1 MNNVAL
7 LGRLTADP
15 ELRTTQSGLSVTTF
29 TIAVNRP
36 YSKERQADFIDVVAW
51 RNTAE
56 FVCKYFSKGQMVGVV
71 GSIQT
76 RTYTDK
82 NGNNRKAVEVLASNV
97 FFGGGGKKDSD
108 NTAEVLA
115 MASESDYLEIDY
127 DDEDLPF

>member
-7 LGRLTADP
+7 LGRLTKDP
-15 ELRTTQSGLSVTTF
+15 ELKTTPSGLSVTTF
-29 TIAVNRP
+29 TVAVNRP

-56 FVCKYFSKGQMVGVV
+56 FVCKYFTKGQMIGLV

-97 FFGGGGKKDSD
+97 YFGGDNRKDNNSP
-108 NTAEVLA
+108 AEVLT
-115 MASESDYLEIDY
+115 ASDDDFSEIDVF